1 MNKQIKN
8 TRERRENQAKIH
20 WYRGENFLISNI
32 VNIDINKIIPNKNQP
47 RKTFDKKALEELS
60 QSIKN
65 YGVIQPITVRKIY
78 DDIYEIVA
86 GERRFKAVK
95 LLNMETIPAVVIEA
109 EEEQSAA
116 MALIENLQ
124 REDLDFIEEAMAYE
138 RLMEDFDL
146 NQTQLAEKLGKSQS
160 TIANKMRILKLPE
173 SVKQKIREAKLSER
187 HARALLKVNDEEL
200 LLSIVD
206 KIIKKDLN
214 VSETEKLVNSIADDI
229 NKKKMRDKRYVRNFI
244 NYKIYINTIKNAYN
258 EILNTGID
266 AKYEQEETD
275 EFIEIK
281 VKIPKKSI

>member
-1 MNKQIKN
+1 M
-8 TRERRENQAKIH
+8 
-20 WYRGENFLISNI
+20 ISNI

>member
-1 MNKQIKN
+1 M
-8 TRERRENQAKIH
+8 
-20 WYRGENFLISNI
+20 LSNI
-32 VNIDINKIIPNKNQP
+32 VNIDTNKIIPNKNQP
-47 RKTFDKKALEELS
+47 RKVFDKKALEELS

-95 LLNMETIPAVVIEA
+95 LLNMDTIPAVVIEVG
-109 EEEQSAA
+109 EEQSAA

-138 RLMEDFDL
+138 RLIEDFEL

-173 SVKQKIREAKLSER
+173 SVKQKIREGKLSER
-187 HARALLKVNDEEL
+187 HARALLKLDDEEL
-200 LLSIVD
+200 LLSIVE
-206 KIIKKDLN
+206 KVIKKDLK

-229 NKKKMRDKRYVRNFI
+229 NEKKMRDKRYVRNFI

-266 AKYEQEETD
+266 AKFEQDETD

-281 VKIPKKSI
+281 VRIPKKTI

>member
-1 MNKQIKN
+1 M
-8 TRERRENQAKIH
+8 
-20 WYRGENFLISNI
+20 LSNI
-32 VNIDINKIIPNKNQP
+32 INIDVNKIIPNKNQP
-47 RKTFDKKALEELS
+47 RKIFDEKALEELS

-65 YGVIQPITVRKIY
+65 YGIIQPITVRKIY

-95 LLNMETIPAVVIEA
+95 LLNMEAIPAVVIEVKD
-109 EEEQSAA
+109 EESAA

-124 REDLDFIEEAMAYE
+124 REDLDFIEEAMAFE
-138 RLMEDFDL
+138 RLIEDFDL

-173 SVKQKIREAKLSER
+173 SIKQKIREGNLSER
-187 HARALLKVNDEEL
+187 HARALLKIDDEEL
-200 LLSIVD
+200 LLSIVE
-206 KIIKKDLN
+206 KVIKKELN
-214 VSETEKLVNSIADDI
+214 VNETEKLVNSIAEDI
-229 NKKKMRDKRYVRNFI
+229 NEKKMRDKRYVRNFI

-258 EILNTGID
+258 EIVKTGID
-266 AKYEQEETD
+266 AKFEQEESD